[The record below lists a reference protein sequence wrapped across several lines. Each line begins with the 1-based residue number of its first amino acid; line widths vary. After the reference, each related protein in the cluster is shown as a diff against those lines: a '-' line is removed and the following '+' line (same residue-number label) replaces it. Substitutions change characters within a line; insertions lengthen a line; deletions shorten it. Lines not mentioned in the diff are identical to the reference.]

1 MSETINITV
10 KLFAQYR
17 EGNFKVEQR
26 VYNSGSTA
34 KDIMDDLGIS
44 EHKLPLGVL
53 MVNSRHEKED
63 YVLKEGDI
71 VALFPK
77 VGGVSLF
84 LLF

>member
-1 MSETINITV
+1 MNVNITL

-17 EGNFKVEQR
+17 DDRFKVEER
-26 VYNSGSTA
+26 VYKCGTTP
-34 KDIMDDLGIS
+34 KDIMDELGIT

-63 YVLKEGDI
+63 YVLQEGDI

-77 VGGVSLF
+77 VGGG
-84 LLF
+84 

>member
-1 MSETINITV
+1 VSDTINITV

-17 EGNFKVEQR
+17 DNRFKVEQKL
-26 VYNSGSTA
+26 YLSGSTA
-34 KDIMDDLGIS
+34 QDIMDDLGIS

-77 VGGVSLF
+77 VGGG
-84 LLF
+84 